1 MNKLAVLAFTLLV
14 FFSTMLWYLASGSL
28 NEYLKSQIQLQGQY
42 YSQQVTQLAIA
53 DFSASSGIG
62 AFKEATLANPKGY
75 QAQYALLIDSA
86 TIELA
91 TPQSAAA
98 VQSAS
103 PFKENHTFITT
114 VQQLTINKL
123 TLNSEHT
130 SATQTSATQT
140 SATQTSAT
148 QNNIAVLITLIK
160 NQLAQGYPELY
171 PAISAKLYAQKN
183 PQLDAQAYAQT
194 HPQAG
199 PIIEHKE
206 AKKKRGKPQAKINIH
221 AITIN
226 SLVLNETHNGKT
238 QTIQLNNLQLAP
250 IGGEQGIATNQIG
263 GELLLALLNLAP
275 QNN

>member
-1 MNKLAVLAFTLLV
+1 MNKLAVLAFALLV
-14 FFSTMLWYLASGSL
+14 FFSTMLWYLANGSL

-62 AFKEATLANPKGY
+62 SFTKATLGNPKGY
-75 QAQYALLIDSA
+75 QAQYALLIDNA
-86 TIELA
+86 NIELA
-91 TPQSAAA
+91 IPQSAAA

-103 PFKENHTFITT
+103 PFKENHALITT
-114 VQQLTINKL
+114 VQQLTINQL

-140 SATQTSAT
+140 SATQ
-148 QNNIAVLITLIK
+148 NNIAVLIALIK
-160 NQLAQGYPELY
+160 NQLAQDYPELY

-199 PIIEHKE
+199 PIIEHKK

-226 SLVLNETHNGKT
+226 TLVLNNTHNGKT
-238 QTIQLNNLQLAP
+238 TTMQLNNIQLAA

-263 GELLLALLNLAP
+263 GELLLALLNLAQ
-275 QNN
+275 QNNQAQ